1 MPNREF
7 DLTRTVLAVLFLG
20 GLIGVS
26 AWILRPFI
34 GPLIWATMIVVATWP
49 LMLAC
54 QRWLFGWRS
63 LAVAAMVLSMV
74 MIFVV
79 PLALAIETLIQNAP
93 TLRDWAQDVATL
105 SLPAA
110 PEWLSRVPVI
120 GERLVHAWDDIRTLG
135 VSPLAEKA
143 APYAAESVRWLVSRL
158 SGAGLLF
165 VDFMV
170 TVVVAAILWAG
181 GERAASAVLQ
191 FARRLGGARGEGAA
205 RLAAQAIRGVAL
217 GVVVT
222 ALVQSL
228 CAGLGLAIAGVPFA
242 SVLTAI
248 AFMLTLAQIGAL
260 PILVPAV
267 IWLFATGNTGL
278 AIFLTVWTVLVG
290 TMDNFLRPWLI
301 KKGADLPLLL
311 IFAGVVGG
319 LIAFGIIGIFVGPV
333 ALAVTY
339 TLLSAWMEERGE
351 ANPT

>member
-1 MPNREF
+1 MTDREF
-7 DLTRTVLAVLFLG
+7 DLTRTILAVLFIG

-26 AWILRPFI
+26 AWILQPFI
-34 GPLIWATMIVVATWP
+34 APLIWATMIVVATWP
-49 LMLAC
+49 LLLAC
-54 QRWLFGWRS
+54 QRRLFGWRS

-74 MIFVV
+74 LVFVV
-79 PLALAIETLIQNAP
+79 PLALAIETLIQNAA
-93 TLRDWAQDVATL
+93 TLGDWARDVATL

-110 PEWLSRVPVI
+110 PEWLGRVPLI
-120 GERLVHAWDDIRTLG
+120 GERLVHTWEEVRTLG

-165 VDFMV
+165 VDFMA
-170 TVVVAAILWAG
+170 TVVIAAILWAS
-181 GERAASAVLQ
+181 GERAAALVLQ
-191 FARRLGGARGEGAA
+191 FARRLAGERGEGAA

-228 CAGLGLAIAGVPFA
+228 FAGLGLAIAGVPYA

-260 PILVPAV
+260 PILIPAV
-267 IWLFATGNTGL
+267 FWLFFTGSVGWATFL
-278 AIFLTVWTVLVG
+278 AIWTMFVG

-301 KKGADLPLLL
+301 RKGADLPLLL

-333 ALAVTY
+333 VLAVAY
-339 TLLSAWMEERGE
+339 TLLSAWMKDGGA
-351 ANPT
+351 ANSS